1 MIDNKEKL
9 DAQIV
14 YDRDFSYDFFAYKTL
29 EKSYL
34 LRLDGKIVERPQHM
48 IMRVAVGIHC
58 DPKNPAATNMDKVIE
73 TYGYMS
79 QKWFTHASP
88 TLFNAGTCSP
98 QLSSCFL
105 LTVTD
110 DSIEG
115 IYETLKRC
123 ALISKTA
130 GGIGLSIHNI
140 RATNSY
146 ISGTNGA
153 SNGIV
158 PMLRVY
164 NDTARY
170 VDQGGGKRKGAFAIY
185 LEPWHADIF
194 EFLDLKKN
202 HGKEEARARDLFYA
216 MWTPDLFMKRVEADG
231 DWSLFCP
238 NECPGLA
245 DCWGEKF
252 EALYEKYE
260 KTEGAARK
268 VVKAQKLWF
277 AILESQVET
286 GTPYMLYKVGLCNT
300 F

>member
-1 MIDNKEKL
+1 MHRL
-9 DAQIV
+9 AAQI
-14 YDRDFSYDFFAYKTL
+14 RHPCS
-29 EKSYL
+29 
-34 LRLDGKIVERPQHM
+34 R
-48 IMRVAVGIHC
+48 
-58 DPKNPAATNMDKVIE
+58 
-73 TYGYMS
+73 
-79 QKWFTHASP
+79 ASP
-88 TLFNAGTCSP
+88 HLFNAGTCSP

-146 ISGTNGA
+146 ISGTNGC

-245 DCWGEKF
+245 DCWGEDF

-286 GTPYMLYKVGLCNT
+286 GTPYMLYKVEFLLCRLLRAVHIRVLLAIQRTRGRPEQPQQLTSFCCDSVGLLQPEIKSAESWDD
-300 F
+300 